1 MRTSAMSPVVRDS
14 RLIAAVLFVGAL
26 FLYLL
31 TLTRVHTFD
40 ALSYVT
46 SVERKPWT
54 ELFHPHHLAY
64 GPLGAL
70 ALALGRALGYD
81 GGAALPMQLVNA
93 FAGALGV
100 ALFYATT
107 RTATGRTDAALPAA
121 LLLGGSYAFWYYAVE
136 IEVYTVATLFLIICL
151 ALIIRP
157 LPWNARR
164 SLALGVAQGG
174 AVLFHQ
180 TNVLFCVP
188 VAVIA
193 LADMRMARDVRA
205 VVGRWAAYAIALA
218 LVTALP
224 YLYVMLIVSN
234 FRTIGAMLAWLT
246 EYARTG
252 WWGGPLTTDTVAGL
266 GTGLSDTLAQPGGG
280 WFYLALGVAAAWAG
294 GQRVRRRISSADQ
307 PGTPAPLLPWAALIA
322 WLATYGAFFAWWEP
336 DNIEFWIASLPPA
349 CLIFAWALTQA
360 RRWSMPIWTSL
371 TIVGVIVWVNYGSIA
386 QRGNPTTD
394 LQRLIAREVAAHS
407 TPSDLLIVP
416 DGLQELYLPYYEQRE
431 NFVSLNQALFDSAGS
446 WEAACSVL
454 RNRIAAT
461 QRAGAA
467 IIIADEALH
476 PPQRVLER
484 HRITQRQVDDCFAAY
499 RTTLINL
506 DFADPI
512 PTYWRLPTAT
522 ELALTTGW
530 TFERDTMGWQ
540 AFNVTGESLDSGWN
554 ITPGID
560 PALLSPLLHLD
571 ARQVVAIEIRLANG
585 TRSRDAQL
593 FYAGVD
599 GALSEERSVRWE
611 LNATGDATT
620 YTIDLRTAPGWDGAI
635 TRLRIDPV
643 GVGDGGNI
651 RIEWVRLR
659 LTTDR

>member
-1 MRTSAMSPVVRDS
+1 MRTSTMPSIVRDS
-14 RLIAAVLFVGAL
+14 RPIAAVLFIIAL
-26 FLYLL
+26 CLYLL
-31 TLTRVHTFD
+31 TLTHVHTFD

-70 ALALGRALGYD
+70 MLTLGRALGYD
-81 GGAALPMQLVNA
+81 GGAALPMQLVNV

-107 RTATGRTDAALPAA
+107 RAATGRTDAALPAA

-151 ALIIRP
+151 ASIIQPHP
-157 LPWNARR
+157 LTVRR
-164 SLALGVAQGG
+164 CLALGVAQGG
-174 AVLFHQ
+174 AILFHQ
-180 TNVLFCVP
+180 TNVLFCIP
-188 VAVIA
+188 VAFIA
-193 LADMRMARDVRA
+193 LADLRVAKNIRTSIS
-205 VVGRWAAYAIALA
+205 RWAVYAVALV

-234 FRTIGAMLAWLT
+234 FRTIDAMLAWLT

-252 WWGGPLTTDTVAGL
+252 WWGGPLTINTPVNL

-280 WFYLALGVAAAWAG
+280 WFSLALGVTAAWAG
-294 GQRVRRRISSADQ
+294 GQRFRQRISSADQ
-307 PGTPAPLLPWAALIA
+307 PGTPPTAIPWAALIA

-349 CLIFAWALTQA
+349 CLIFAWALAQA
-360 RRWSMPIWTSL
+360 RRWSAPIQASL
-371 TIVGVIVWVNYGSIA
+371 AIVGIMVWVNYGSIT
-386 QRGNPTTD
+386 QRGNPATD
-394 LQRLIAREVAAHS
+394 LQRLIARELAAHS
-407 TPSDLLIVP
+407 TSSDLLIVP

-454 RNRIAAT
+454 RNRIATA
-461 QRAGAA
+461 QYAGAA

-476 PPQRVLER
+476 PPPRVLER
-484 HRITQRQVDDCFAAY
+484 HRITQRQVEDCFAPY
-499 RTTLINL
+499 RKTLIRL

-512 PTYWRLPTAT
+512 PGYWRLPTAT

-530 TFERDTMGWQ
+530 TFERDTLGWQ
-540 AFNVTGESLDSGWN
+540 AFNVTDALVAGGWH
-554 ITPGID
+554 ITPDVD

-571 ARQVVAIEIRLANG
+571 ARQIAAIEVRLANN
-585 TRSRDAQL
+585 TRNRDAQL
-593 FYAGVD
+593 FYASVD

-611 LNATGDATT
+611 LNTTGDATT
-620 YTIDLRTAPGWDGAI
+620 YTIDLRSAPGWDGII

-643 GVGDGGNI
+643 GIGDGGHI

>member
-1 MRTSAMSPVVRDS
+1 MSPVVRDS

-26 FLYLL
+26 FLYLP

-70 ALALGRALGYD
+70 VLALGRALGYD

-93 FAGALGV
+93 IAGALGV
-100 ALFYATT
+100 ALFYVTA
-107 RTATGRTDAALPAA
+107 RAATGRTDAALPVA

-193 LADMRMARDVRA
+193 LADLRVAKDVRA
-205 VVGRWAAYAIALA
+205 FAGRWGAYAIALA

-234 FRTIGAMLAWLT
+234 FRTIDAMLAWLT

-252 WWGGPLTTDTVAGL
+252 WWGGPLTTNTVVSL

-294 GQRVRRRISSADQ
+294 GQRFRQGISSAEQ
-307 PGTPAPLLPWAALIA
+307 PGTPAPSMPWAALIA

-349 CLIFAWALTQA
+349 CLIFARALAQA
-360 RRWSMPIWTSL
+360 RRWSMPIWASL
-371 TIVGVIVWVNYGSIA
+371 GIVGTVVSVNYGSIA

-394 LQRLIAREVAAHS
+394 LQRLIARELAAHS
-407 TPSDLLIVP
+407 TPADLLIVP
-416 DGLQELYLPYYEQRE
+416 DGLQELYLPHYEQRE

-454 RNRIAAT
+454 RNRIATT

-484 HRITQRQVDDCFAAY
+484 HRITQRQVEDCFAPY

-506 DFADPI
+506 NFVDPI

-530 TFERDTMGWQ
+530 MFERDTMGWQ
-540 AFNVTGESLDSGWN
+540 AFNATGESVDSGWN

-571 ARQVVAIEIRLANG
+571 ARQIVAIEIRLANS
-585 TRSRDAQL
+585 TRNRDAQL

-599 GALSEERSVRWE
+599 GALSEERSVRWK
-611 LNATGDATT
+611 LNATSDAMT
-620 YTIDLRTAPGWDGAI
+620 YIIDLRDAPGWDGI
-635 TRLRIDPV
+635 VTRLRIDPV